1 MKGTSPRRVRRGD
14 IYYITVPYH
23 TGHETKKDRPGIIVS
38 CNDLNKEDL
47 IAVVVFC
54 SSSCRNEKPEHV
66 AVHTTP
72 KPSTAMCEHIYTID
86 RSRIGTYLG
95 RASKAEMR
103 AIDVAMMSGLGIA
116 DYDLASLQE
125 AVRQEVRDER
135 RVEETEAAVELAK
148 AQAERDTYK
157 TMYEGL
163 VKVFGGKRR
172 KT

>member
-23 TGHETKKDRPGIIVS
+23 TGRETKKDRPGIVVS
-38 CNDLNKEDL
+38 CNKLNKGNV

-54 SSSCRNEKPEHV
+54 SSSCSWDAPEHV
-66 AVHTTP
+66 QIKTTP
-72 KPSTAMCEHIYTID
+72 RPSTAMCEHIYTVD
-86 RSRIGTYLG
+86 RSRIGSYLG
-95 RASKAEMR
+95 RVSKKELL
-103 AIDVAMMSGLGIA
+103 AIDVAIMAGLGIA

-163 VKVFGGKRR
+163 VKVFEGKRR